1 MVTILVGTQWGDE
14 GKGKWIDFLAKDA
27 DIVARYQGGNN
38 AGHTLVIDGEK
49 TVLHQIP
56 SGIFHNKICSLTAGV
71 VLNPV
76 ELVKELT
83 KVRDRLS
90 RTDHSSKELPI
101 WISPRAHIIT
111 PWNIHQDKRAE
122 ETASQAIGTTK
133 RGIGPTYADKAAR
146 IGLRCGEFIQEDQ
159 YKAWLERAFRQVPGL
174 AQHYEENREQWQELE
189 SSREVIAGYVVDAEA
204 KMRAALGEGKT
215 MLLEGAQGTLLD
227 IIHGTYPFVTSSQ
240 TVAGGCIGVVGI
252 PPQKVS
258 RIVGIAKAY
267 TTRVGEGPFPTELHC
282 EMGTKIAEKGQEFGA
297 TTGRPR
303 RCGWL
308 DLVALKY
315 AVSVN
320 GITELILNKFDILT
334 GFDEVKLAVAYD
346 HPKLGRI
353 DEYPWDTTTL
363 EECKPVYE
371 SFKGWGSLGGGA
383 VGGSASDLPKTVT
396 DYLARIEAFV
406 DCKVKYIGTGVG
418 RNDFISL

>member
-71 VLNPV
+71 VLNPT

-83 KVRDRLS
+83 KVRERLGAAAAG
-90 RTDHSSKELPI
+90 ELPI

-111 PWNIHQDKRAE
+111 PWNIHQDKKAE
-122 ETASQAIGTTK
+122 ETAEQAIGTTK

-146 IGLRCGEFIQEDQ
+146 IGLRCGEFIHEAR
-159 YKAWLERAFRQVPGL
+159 YGEWLDRARRQVPGL
-174 AQHYEENREQWQELE
+174 AEHYQQHQDAWRELE
-189 SSREVIAGYVVDAEA
+189 SSRELIAGYVVDAEA
-204 KMRAALGEGKT
+204 KMRSALGEGKSI
-215 MLLEGAQGTLLD
+215 LLEGAQGTLLD

-252 PPQKVS
+252 PPQKVR

-267 TTRVGEGPFPTELHC
+267 TTRVGEGPFPTELHDDI
-282 EMGTKIAEKGQEFGA
+282 GRKLAEKGQEFGA

-334 GFDEVKLAVAYD
+334 GFSEVKLAVAYD
-346 HPKLGRI
+346 HPSHGRMA
-353 DEYPWDTTTL
+353 EYPWDTATL
-363 EECKPVYE
+363 KECTPVYE
-371 SFKGWGSLGGGA
+371 SFAGWDEVGTKGH
-383 VGGSASDLPKTVT
+383 LPKAVS

-406 DCKVKYIGTGVG
+406 GCKVKFIGTGVG
-418 RNDFISL
+418 RNDFIEL